1 MNIIVNG
8 EEKQFQDQITINEL
22 IELLQIKI
30 GVMAVAVN
38 MNIVKKD
45 DWDSFRLSQDDKV
58 ELLQF
63 VGGG

>member
-8 EEKQFQDQITINEL
+8 EEKEFQDQITINEL

-45 DWDSFRLSQDDKV
+45 DWDSFRLSQNDKV

>member
-8 EEKQFQDQITINEL
+8 EEKEFQDQITINEL

>member
-8 EEKQFQDQITINEL
+8 EEKEFQDQITINEL
-22 IELLQIKI
+22 IELLQIKV